1 MFVIAT
7 LSNTIEDGFTQGKAD
22 AWAGRS
28 KCPPEE
34 DVEAA
39 SLYDLGFSEG
49 AIRRSPLSK
58 AIPLNETHQIQP
70 HCD

>member
-1 MFVIAT
+1 MDPA
-7 LSNTIEDGFTQGKAD
+7 NTVQISVEDWFDLGKAD

-28 KCPPEE
+28 KSPPEF

-49 AIRRSPLSK
+49 AIQRSPLS
-58 AIPLNETHQIQP
+58 
-70 HCD
+70 

>member
-1 MFVIAT
+1 MFTAAT
-7 LSNTIEDGFTQGKAD
+7 LWNAVEDGFTQGKAD

-28 KCPPEE
+28 KSPPEE

-49 AIRRSPLSK
+49 AIRRSPLSE
-58 AIPLNETHQIQP
+58 AIPHRKTPQP

>member
-1 MFVIAT
+1 MIVVAT
-7 LSNTIEDGFTQGKAD
+7 LPNTVEDGFTQGKAD

-28 KCPPEE
+28 KSPPEE

-49 AIRRSPLSK
+49 AIRRSPLSQ
-58 AIPLNETHQIQP
+58 ALPHVETPQTQP

>member
-1 MFVIAT
+1 MYTADLLWPT
-7 LSNTIEDGFTQGKAD
+7 LDDWFDQGKTD

-34 DVEAA
+34 DVLAA

-49 AIRRSPLSK
+49 AIKRSHLSK
-58 AIPLNETHQIQP
+58 ILPHSKKPQTHLN
-70 HCD
+70 DS

>member
-1 MFVIAT
+1 MSAVAT
-7 LSNTIEDGFTQGKAD
+7 RWNIVEDSFTQGKAD

-28 KCPPEE
+28 KSPPEE
-34 DVEAA
+34 DVVAA

-49 AIRRSPLSK
+49 VIKRSPLSEVL
-58 AIPLNETHQIQP
+58 PRGENSQTQP

>member
-1 MFVIAT
+1 MIVVAT
-7 LSNTIEDGFTQGKAD
+7 LPNTVEDGFTQGKAD

-28 KCPPEE
+28 KSPPEE

-58 AIPLNETHQIQP
+58 AIPHHKTPQP
-70 HCD
+70 NGD

>member
-1 MFVIAT
+1 MDKDPTPWNSV
-7 LSNTIEDGFTQGKAD
+7 EDGFNRGKTD

-28 KCPPEE
+28 KSPPEE
-34 DVEAA
+34 DVVEA

-58 AIPLNETHQIQP
+58 ALPRREP
-70 HCD
+70 PRP

>member
-1 MFVIAT
+1 MIVVAT
-7 LSNTIEDGFTQGKAD
+7 LPNTVEDGFTQGKAD

-34 DVEAA
+34 DVETA

-58 AIPLNETHQIQP
+58 TIPHHKTPQP
-70 HCD
+70 NGD

>member
-1 MFVIAT
+1 MNSA
-7 LSNTIEDGFTQGKAD
+7 NTFQISAEDWFNLGKSD

-28 KCPPEE
+28 KSPPEG

-49 AIRRSPLSK
+49 AIQRSPLGQVMPCN
-58 AIPLNETHQIQP
+58 ANFRP
-70 HCD
+70 

>member
-1 MFVIAT
+1 MIVVAP
-7 LSNTIEDGFTQGKAD
+7 LPNTVEDGFTQGKAD

-28 KCPPEE
+28 KSPPEE
-34 DVEAA
+34 NVEAA

-49 AIRRSPLSK
+49 AIRRSPLSQ
-58 AIPLNETHQIQP
+58 AIPHNKMSQL

>member
-1 MFVIAT
+1 MFAIAT
-7 LSNTIEDGFTQGKAD
+7 LWNTAEDGFAQGKAD

-49 AIRRSPLSK
+49 AIRRSPLSE
-58 AIPLNETHQIQP
+58 AIPLKETPQP
-70 HCD
+70 RPHGD

>member
-1 MFVIAT
+1 MFIAAA
-7 LSNTIEDGFTQGKAD
+7 LWNTVEDGFSQGKAD

-28 KCPPEE
+28 KSPPEE

-49 AIRRSPLSK
+49 AIRRSPLNQALPHVK
-58 AIPLNETHQIQP
+58 TPKTQP

>member
-1 MFVIAT
+1 MIVLAT
-7 LSNTIEDGFTQGKAD
+7 LPNTVEDGFTQGKAD

-28 KCPPEE
+28 KRPPEE
-34 DVEAA
+34 DVETA

-58 AIPLNETHQIQP
+58 AIPPNKTPQARP
-70 HCD
+70 DCD

>member
-1 MFVIAT
+1 MDTAALPRIAV
-7 LSNTIEDGFTQGKAD
+7 EDWFSLGKAD

-28 KCPPEE
+28 KSPPEC

-49 AIRRSPLSK
+49 AIKRSPLS
-58 AIPLNETHQIQP
+58 
-70 HCD
+70 

>member
-1 MFVIAT
+1 MTVAT
-7 LSNTIEDGFTQGKAD
+7 THQNTVEDGFAQGKAD

-28 KCPPEE
+28 KSPPEE

-49 AIRRSPLSK
+49 AIRRSPLRLFYGDSHK
-58 AIPLNETHQIQP
+58 N
-70 HCD
+70 

>member
-1 MFVIAT
+1 MFVIAA
-7 LSNTIEDGFTQGKAD
+7 LWNAVEDGFARGKAD

-39 SLYDLGFSEG
+39 SLYDLGYSEG

-58 AIPLNETHQIQP
+58 AIPPNTTPQP
-70 HCD
+70 QPDCD